1 MTFKDVLASI
11 PTGVFILTS
20 KSNSGDYFAAV
31 ISSVICL
38 DASENNGLILFTL
51 SKSSSSFLR
60 INESR
65 KFSLDLLSD
74 SSEPAARKYSSSS
87 GPVVSDMLNFF
98 EEKPCGNLHFKS
110 HVATLCCT
118 LSNHQFI
125 ADKVIIFATI
135 NDFKLI
141 PNNGVLGYFRRSFIQ
156 VI

>member
-20 KSNSGDYFAAV
+20 KSNSGDYCAAV

-38 DASENNGLILFTL
+38 DAAENNGLILFTL

-60 INESR
+60 INESQ

-87 GPVVSDMLNFF
+87 GPIVSDMMNSF
-98 EEKPCGNLHFKS
+98 EEKSCGDLHFKS

-118 LSNHQFI
+118 LSSHQFI
-125 ADKVIIFATI
+125 ADKVIIFA
-135 NDFKLI
+135 NVKDFNVI